1 MKEIV
6 KDLECA
12 IFGPSEFD
20 DDKDDDKDDDNKDD
34 DNKDDDD
41 KDDAESDN
49 DGKLDNFQESI
60 AERVK
65 KGGKIK

>member
-34 DNKDDDD
+34 DD

-49 DGKLDNFQESI
+49 DGKLDNFQEST